1 MEENI
6 VLIKLSEIEKTV
18 KQTQRDMKEFIAMSC
33 ANSTKSEI
41 QSMRSEVQSMRF
53 SNMKTNDSL
62 ISLDN
67 FLTHQGLN
75 EPDTEQIDTPLDL
88 STPSTSNHRLS
99 ETINGF
105 RVIDNNTNTSESILN
120 DEVSVI

>member
-1 MEENI
+1 
-6 VLIKLSEIEKTV
+6 
-18 KQTQRDMKEFIAMSC
+18 
-33 ANSTKSEI
+33 
-41 QSMRSEVQSMRF
+41 MRSQA